1 MDINVSTIS
10 QTSVPIQ
17 GNVSGV
23 YFLFH
28 NDEIVYIGQGWNCFL
43 RVAEH
48 TRKDSSKVFTHWSF
62 VEIQSE
68 TERKVIERELIKK
81 HRPKF
86 NRG

>member
-1 MDINVSTIS
+1 MHINISRIS
-10 QTSVPIQ
+10 QTSVPIH

-28 NDEIVYIGQGWNCFL
+28 NDEVVYIGQGWNCFL

-48 TRKDSSKVFTHWSF
+48 TRKDSCKIFTHWSY
-62 VEIQSE
+62 VEVESE
-68 TERKVIERELIKK
+68 TERKALERELIKK

-86 NRG
+86 NRI